1 ARSLYRWLHSIISS
15 SPKPPAL
22 IHVKAHTD
30 SSSLP
35 ARANTLVDAIAHD
48 SHSQV
53 IRPYPVPYATFELD
67 SFVLYSPSLKFI
79 ECPLPLLLTHILSSH
94 TAADPTFVP
103 GRTLTLPLYDLH
115 APPDHPYVRTPYAY
129 SALVQLYARS
139 RQLDSASVRFARM
152 GNVSPWCQFG
162 CECLETPHH
171 LFAKCR
177 RFAETRIKSSQE
189 VVDTTSMLLCEA
201 KTTIRTTDVYLH
213 SARRLFVDDAS
224 VWPL

>member
-1 ARSLYRWLHSIISS
+1 
-15 SPKPPAL
+15 
-22 IHVKAHTD
+22 
-30 SSSLP
+30 
-35 ARANTLVDAIAHD
+35 
-48 SHSQV
+48 
-53 IRPYPVPYATFELD
+53 
-67 SFVLYSPSLKFI
+67 
-79 ECPLPLLLTHILSSH
+79 
-94 TAADPTFVP
+94 
-103 GRTLTLPLYDLH
+103 
-115 APPDHPYVRTPYAY
+115 
-129 SALVQLYARS
+129 
-139 RQLDSASVRFARM
+139 M

-224 VWPL
+224 VWPLRETRYYLGTVPAIEPPDQITTVLATKIAHVWHVASIRLVG